1 MFNLGFIK
9 VLFLVFA
16 VGLLQLFLMQLT
28 SANGGLLAAVKRG
41 VR

>member
-1 MFNLGFIK
+1 MFSLGFLK
-9 VLFLVFA
+9 VVFLVFA
-16 VGLLQLFLMQLT
+16 VGLLQLLLMQLT

>member
-1 MFNLGFIK
+1 VFRLSFLK

-28 SANGGLLAAVKRG
+28 QANGGLLSAVKRG
-41 VR
+41 IQ

>member
-1 MFNLGFIK
+1 MFNLGFLK
-9 VLFLVFA
+9 VVLLVFT